1 MPVKI
6 ATAPSSG
13 AARAR
18 IRTWGSIGWGESR
31 EASATCGRRYEGDF
45 GLVGDGCLPARVLLL
60 DGAAEVRPHAGETG
74 MVAHQMV
81 EYGGHGAALSDFEGD
96 PGDAHDLPRTR
107 EEQDGYLQA
116 GTRSRDTMAA
126 SGRLL
131 PSLAVRMGAATS
143 QYFRQSHSYM
153 KPRENAA
160 MNVPTG
166 GAGQPR
172 GGGLAPRRRRERRPS
187 GSR

>member
-13 AARAR
+13 AARPR
-18 IRTWGSIGWGESR
+18 IRTCGSSGSRESR

-81 EYGGHGAALSDFEGD
+81 EYGGHGAALSDFEAD

-107 EEQDGYLQA
+107 EEQDRYLQA
-116 GTRSRDTMAA
+116 GTRSRHTTPPSARRFP
-126 SGRLL
+126 SPPGRPCPP
-131 PSLAVRMGAATS
+131 PS
-143 QYFRQSHSYM
+143 
-153 KPRENAA
+153 
-160 MNVPTG
+160 
-166 GAGQPR
+166 
-172 GGGLAPRRRRERRPS
+172 
-187 GSR
+187 